1 MKCYAVVRA
10 DNRSK
15 LETALSDLEEHANL
29 EIPETPKKIE
39 ARKADEI
46 LVEVLD
52 SPLEQKCND
61 AAVCKLKE
69 DPASVIN
76 TIKGIHPPAHV
87 VVVSERHDVFDVL
100 NEDYGDLEALNT

>member
-10 DNRSK
+10 DNKSK
-15 LETALSDLEEHANL
+15 LKTALSDLEEHANL
-29 EIPETPKKIE
+29 EIKEPPKKVE

-52 SPLEQKCND
+52 SPLKQKCNK
-61 AAVCKLKE
+61 AAVCKIKE

-87 VVVSERHDVFDVL
+87 VVVSERHDVFNVL
-100 NEDYGDLEALNT
+100 EESFEDLERLNT